1 MFHDRKDAGV
11 KLAEVLSKYKED
23 KDGIVIGL
31 PRGGVVVAY
40 EIAKA
45 LHLPLNVII
54 VAKLRA
60 PNNPELA
67 IGALAGK
74 EVFIDKEMVDSLE
87 ISEKYLQEEIERRK
101 KDVDRKIKLFAKG
114 PAKFQQ
120 KTVIIVDDGM
130 ATGSTM
136 HSAVQAIK
144 KEKPKKIVLALPVAP
159 PESLEKFDGLVD
171 EIICLIQ
178 PANMYAVGQFYESF
192 PQTSDEE
199 VVKILALGNGH

>member
-1 MFHDRKDAGV
+1 MFLNRKDAGV
-11 KLAEVLSKYKED
+11 KLAEKLGKYKSAKE
-23 KDGIVIGL
+23 GIVIGL

-45 LHLPLNVII
+45 LQLPLNVII

-74 EVFIDKEMVDSLE
+74 EVFIDQEMVDSLGV
-87 ISEKYLQEEIERRK
+87 SEKYVQEEIERRK
-101 KDVDRKIKLFAKG
+101 KDVERKLKLFAKE
-114 PAKFQQ
+114 PAKFSE

-159 PESLEKFDGLVD
+159 PESLDKFKGLAD
-171 EIICLIQ
+171 EIVCLLT

-199 VVKILALGNGH
+199 VIRLLK